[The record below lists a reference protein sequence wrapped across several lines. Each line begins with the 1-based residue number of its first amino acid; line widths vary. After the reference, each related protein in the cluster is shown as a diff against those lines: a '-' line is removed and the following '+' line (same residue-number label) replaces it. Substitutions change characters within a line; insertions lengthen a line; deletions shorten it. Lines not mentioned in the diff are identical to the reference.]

1 MIKQS
6 LIGFNLIFM
15 TVFCLA
21 GSAQLSESYENY
33 ETQDLFEFQDVH
45 LPTGRH
51 VIADLHGCQQCYYK
65 DDIESI
71 LRDAA
76 QQASATVLE
85 VKIFRFQEMLIDGK
99 MVQGMTGMVILSES
113 HIAFH
118 TWPENGFV
126 ACDIFTCG
134 TNALPEKALQVLC
147 DYFKPSTAQVKILG
161 RGLANL
167 EHNS

>member
-6 LIGFNLIFM
+6 FISFNLIFM
-15 TVFCLA
+15 TAFCLTA
-21 GSAQLSESYENY
+21 STQLSESYENY
-33 ETQDLFEFQDVH
+33 QAQDLFEFNDVH

-51 VIADLHGCQQCYYK
+51 VIADLNGCQECYYK

-71 LRDAA
+71 LRNAA
-76 QQASATVLE
+76 EQASATVLDI
-85 VKIFRFQEMLIDGK
+85 KIFQFQGMLIDGK
-99 MVQGMTGMVILSES
+99 MVHGMTGMVILSES

-134 TNALPEKALQVLC
+134 SNALPEKALQVLC
-147 DYFKPSTAQVKILG
+147 DYFKPSKTQVKILG

-167 EHNS
+167 TE